1 MIAGLLSLCDKPWG
15 ASRACT
21 KMHFMANGQSS
32 RSILLD
38 CDKPG
43 SAGRKRNCAA
53 HRQAEAFRRRAFRQ
67 VECTFGK
74 RIGRVSAMVLQCVDN
89 TGIEIRPEVRK
100 GFRKT
105 APDQLDIALAG
116 GPIPAEEAAHRFAFM
131 IVMARVQ
138 CVLLVIA

>member
-1 MIAGLLSLCDKPWG
+1 MKLIPGGVGNVSDSGHLHSAMVKNLLGSTG
-15 ASRACT
+15 RQR
-21 KMHFMANGQSS
+21 NG
-32 RSILLD
+32 
-38 CDKPG
+38 
-43 SAGRKRNCAA
+43 AA